1 MADQPE
7 TPKILEEL
15 SKGSANAGARTSRQ
29 QAKARRRFLLV
40 LGLFTPMLAGV
51 LYLAYQQSLLQENIS
66 NISNEN
72 DRLTQTLTIQNQQ
85 ISQLQSQLQDQ
96 LEAPPAVVDIDDTV
110 VREVEANLNAEILQ
124 LQQQLGDLQSQQ
136 NTSEVQTN
144 FDWKLLEAEFL
155 LRLANQKLQLEGDVS
170 SALILLQDA
179 DEALVDSGNNS
190 VFAVRQAIAGNLSS
204 LRNTEVVD
212 TEGIYIRLANLVSSV
227 DQIDLL
233 GSMRENFESRR
244 SAESTPVDIGA
255 EADSFID
262 STYDFLS
269 SIFVWREWEENPS
282 AMLAPGQE
290 SNIKQSLRLMLE
302 QAQYA
307 MVSKDAEL
315 YSRSLANSKAWLER
329 YAVTQTAA
337 GQAMLEELNDLSGV
351 NIKPMLPTVE
361 DSLALISQLTP
372 D

>member
-1 MADQPE
+1 M
-7 TPKILEEL
+7 
-15 SKGSANAGARTSRQ
+15 
-29 QAKARRRFLLV
+29 
-40 LGLFTPMLAGV
+40 
-51 LYLAYQQSLLQENIS
+51 
-66 NISNEN
+66 
-72 DRLTQTLTIQNQQ
+72 
-85 ISQLQSQLQDQ
+85 
-96 LEAPPAVVDIDDTV
+96 
-110 VREVEANLNAEILQ
+110 
-124 LQQQLGDLQSQQ
+124 
-136 NTSEVQTN
+136 
-144 FDWKLLEAEFL
+144 
-155 LRLANQKLQLEGDVS
+155 
-170 SALILLQDA
+170 
-179 DEALVDSGNNS
+179 
-190 VFAVRQAIAGNLSS
+190 RQAIAGNLSS